1 MASRTLTPRP
11 VAASEPIGVAPRPPG
26 TSRLAGLTVGLR
38 DFGRRRRTLITV
50 VGSLA
55 TAVILAFLL
64 AGRGD
69 EFAAALSGPAAWVL
83 ADVLLQIVALLA
95 RSEARHLSIRVAG
108 GTVDRRVFYRTAE
121 LREETS
127 ARSPMPSPA
136 WTGSSS

>member
-1 MASRTLTPRP
+1 MPLAG
-11 VAASEPIGVAPRPPG
+11 SEPIGLASRPRAA
-26 TSRLAGLTVGLR
+26 SWLAELTVGLR
-38 DFGRRRRTLITV
+38 DFGRRRQMPITV
-50 VGSLA
+50 VGSLV
-55 TAVILAFLL
+55 TAAMLAFLL